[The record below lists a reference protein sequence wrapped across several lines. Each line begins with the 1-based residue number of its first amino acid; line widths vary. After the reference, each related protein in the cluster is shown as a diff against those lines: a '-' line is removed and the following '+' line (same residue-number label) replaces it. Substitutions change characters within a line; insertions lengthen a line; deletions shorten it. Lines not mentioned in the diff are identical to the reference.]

1 MVTINAPEI
10 TEILSNCGF
19 DWLFVDGEHGAIDA
33 DDIRTILLAAGDRID
48 CLVRVPALDETP
60 IKKALD
66 LGAAGI
72 IVPQVNNAEQA
83 AEVVDYCRYPPEGS
97 RGTGLAR
104 AHGYGSKFEEY
115 TSTANEKILVV
126 VQAEHRDAVENIES
140 IVSVPGIDVVF
151 IGPYDLSA
159 SYGKSGQVNDPEVL
173 SAIDRIESVCKA
185 ADMPLGIFGVSADSV
200 ASYVKRGYQL
210 ITAGVDSLL
219 ISRGAKEI
227 QAALAQMK

>member
-1 MVTINAPEI
+1 MVTINAPEV

-19 DWLFVDGEHGAIDA
+19 DWLFIDGEHGAIDA
-33 DDIRTILLAAGDRID
+33 DDIRTILLAAGHRID

-72 IVPQVNNAEQA
+72 IVPQINNAEQA

-159 SYGKSGQVNDPEVL
+159 SYGKSGQVNAPEVL
-173 SAIDRIESVCKA
+173 SAIDRIESVCTA
-185 ADMPLGIFGVSADSV
+185 ADMPLGIFGVTADSV
-200 ASYVKRGYQL
+200 ESYVKRGYQL

-219 ISRGAKEI
+219 ISKGAKEI